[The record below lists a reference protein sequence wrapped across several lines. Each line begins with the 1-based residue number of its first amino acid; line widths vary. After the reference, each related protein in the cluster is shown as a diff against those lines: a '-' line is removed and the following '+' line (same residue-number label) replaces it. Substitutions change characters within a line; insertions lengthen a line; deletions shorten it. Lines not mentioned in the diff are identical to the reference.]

1 MSNKR
6 NCVICGAE
14 YEYCPSCKKY
24 NHLPRWMFL
33 FDNQNCKDIY
43 EIINQYDAKVIDKTE
58 AKTKLA
64 ELDITKKESFADSFR
79 KMIDEILVDEDQAK
93 GAKRNKAKK
102 AADTD
107 TDSDRDFTNNGD
119 AI

>member
-24 NHLPRWMFL
+24 NYLPRWMFL

-43 EIINQYDAKVIDKTE
+43 EVINQYDAKVIDKAE
-58 AKTKLA
+58 AKEKLA
-64 ELDITKKESFADSFR
+64 ELDTSKKDSFAETFR
-79 KMIDEILVDEDQAK
+79 KVVNEILADENQAK
-93 GAKRNKAKK
+93 GAKHNKTKK
-102 AADTD
+102 TTSTA
-107 TDSDRDFTNNGD
+107 TDSDRDFTDNGD
-119 AI
+119 TI